1 LTEAEVMRGDW
12 IDPDA
17 GLVPFGGYAQA
28 WVTERPNLRPK
39 TIQLYGGQMVP
50 IVPEPDLAVSG

>member
-1 LTEAEVMRGDW
+1 MRGDW

-17 GLVPFGGYAQA
+17 GLVPFGEYAQA
-28 WVTERPNLRPK
+28 WVTKRPNLRPK